1 MEEVLP
7 FLVFV
12 LVLGGLVAAIGAA
25 VFLIIRVRSGEAV
38 SFPMRLLFRV
48 YLYVI
53 SAVSVVILVVGLS
66 GLVEAG
72 LGAVLGKEFSYHPSF
87 AKVASRPVEVKPPGV
102 EPSAPAVVEPTPEEE
117 EAQRAEGLDRAFK
130 EGILNGLSLTLVG
143 AVILGLHIWGRR
155 RLEEEDERAGM
166 LNRVYL
172 FLLLAIFG
180 VVALITLPLAIN
192 DTLRYY
198 IIDSAEEFS
207 RVRPGGRLA
216 AALVTVPVW
225 AFYLLA
231 TLRALRRQEGEV
243 TTQGS

>member
-7 FLVFV
+7 ILVFV
-12 LVLGGLVAAIGAA
+12 LVLVGLVAAIGAA

-66 GLVEAG
+66 SLIEAG
-72 LGAVLGKEFSYHPSF
+72 LGGVLGKEFSYAPSF
-87 AKVASRPVEVKPPGV
+87 SKVVLRPVEPRPQDI
-102 EPSAPAVVEPTPEEE
+102 ERSAPAVVEPTPEE

-130 EGILNGLSLTLVG
+130 EGILDGLSSTLVG
-143 AVILGLHIWGRR
+143 AVILGLHVWGRR

-180 VVALITLPLAIN
+180 IIALITLPLAIN

-231 TLRALRRQEGEV
+231 TLRALRRQEDKA
-243 TTQGS
+243 TAPGS